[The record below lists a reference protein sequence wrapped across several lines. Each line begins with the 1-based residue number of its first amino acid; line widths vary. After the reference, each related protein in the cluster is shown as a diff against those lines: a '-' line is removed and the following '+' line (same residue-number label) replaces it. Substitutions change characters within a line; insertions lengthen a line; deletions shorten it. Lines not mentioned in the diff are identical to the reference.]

1 MGSTMSGITR
11 RAAIKTTIGVAA
23 AFNSFGAHSFAEPE
37 NIVPFFK
44 KTGFPIGVQLYAL
57 GPDLAWHLD
66 AQLAELAEAGVGEVE
81 LAGYLGR
88 KPAELKRALDLAGLK
103 CPSAH
108 ISTRRQNADPDLDSR
123 LSEVIED
130 AHALGAEYVVVPF
143 FYIPDRFAAGPAAGE
158 DVLGF
163 IRRVTRSLT
172 LDDWKRSAEF
182 ANRTATALHAAGL
195 KFAYHNHNPEFA
207 PIDGT
212 TGFEILVRETDAD
225 LVKFEMD
232 AGWVFAAGKDPVS
245 VLQAHPGRFRM
256 IHVKDVKATT
266 KTNFEFAQ
274 DPTEVG
280 SGVMDWPSILPAAQA
295 AGVTHFYVEQEP
307 PYTSLRMTSVR
318 KSVQFLQDL
327 VAK

>member
-1 MGSTMSGITR
+1 MSGITR
-11 RAAIKTTIGVAA
+11 RVALKSTIGVTA
-23 AFNSFGAHSFAEPE
+23 AFSGFGARSFAESG
-37 NIVPFFK
+37 NMVSFFR
-44 KTGFPIGVQLYAL
+44 KTGLPIGVQLYAL
-57 GPDLAWHLD
+57 GPDLASHLD
-66 AQLAELAEAGVGEVE
+66 AQLKELAEAGIGEVE

-88 KPAELKRALDLAGLK
+88 SPAELKRALDRAGLK

-108 ISTRRQNADPDLDSR
+108 IPARRQNADPDLESR
-123 LSEVIED
+123 LPQVIED
-130 AHALGAEYVVVPF
+130 AHVLGIEWVVMPF
-143 FYIPDRFAAGPAAGE
+143 FPIPDRFASGPMAGE

-182 ANRTATALHAAGL
+182 ANRKATMLHAAGL

-207 PIDGT
+207 PIGGT
-212 TGFEILVRETDAD
+212 TGFEVLARETDAD

-232 AGWVFAAGKDPVS
+232 AGWVFAAGLDPVS
-245 VLQAHPGRFRM
+245 VLHAHPGRFRM

-266 KTNFEFAQ
+266 KPNFEFAQ

-280 SGVMDWPSILPAAQA
+280 SGVMDWARILPAAQA
-295 AGVTHFYVEQEP
+295 AGVTHFFVEQEP
-307 PYTSLRMTSVR
+307 PYTGPRMQSIR
-318 KSVQFLQDL
+318 KSAQFLQNL